1 MLKIY
6 TKTGDTGFTS
16 LYTGQRVPKNDPII
30 SAIGI
35 VDECNSSIGVA
46 VAFLPKGDPFE
57 LIKEELETIQHA
69 LFDVGAA
76 LATPQ
81 TRATEKKIEKTRFD
95 EEATERLEHW
105 IDTWESQLPP
115 LKTFILPGGHPCGAL
130 LHMARTNCRT
140 AERLVSPLQQN
151 KEVSEHVLKYLNR
164 LSDYLFVISR
174 AVNQMTNSQET
185 PWFPHKVHHE

>member
-1 MLKIY
+1 MKIY

-30 SAIGI
+30 DAIGI

-46 VAFLPKGDPFE
+46 IAFLPKEVCFDP
-57 LIKEELETIQHA
+57 IKEELETIQHA

-81 TRATEKKIEKTRFD
+81 TRASEKKIEKTRFD
-95 EEATERLEHW
+95 EESTERLEGW
-105 IDTWESQLPP
+105 IDFWETKLPP
-115 LKTFILPGGHPCGAL
+115 LKTFILPGGHQAGAL

-140 AERLVSPLQQN
+140 AERLVAPLQQN
-151 KEVSEHVLKYLNR
+151 AEVSLHVLRYLNR

-174 AVNQMTNSQET
+174 VVNQMTKMEET
-185 PWFPHKVHHE
+185 PWFPHKGHHS